1 MYEGCY
7 TAIVTP
13 FSGDGTVDYEMLHRL
28 VEFQV
33 EQGASGVVAVGTTG
47 ESPTLTWDEHLKV
60 IARTLDSSADRFQVI
75 AGTGSNSTS
84 EAIDGTRHAWD
95 LGARNALLVDPY
107 YNGPSS
113 LEIRKEYYEP
123 LAIEFPEMQLIPYII
138 PGRTGTQLSAL
149 DLGELA
155 RKFSNVRSVKDAVGN
170 FDWTRE
176 VRRECGPVFDIL
188 SGDDD
193 KTFDLMLDAKIQA
206 AGTISV
212 VSNLVPGALT
222 EMTYAIIKGRTDR
235 ATQLRDALAPLFGIV
250 TVSVE
255 HSGPRGPQKLKFRN
269 PLAVKTAL
277 RLLGVPVGQCRKPL
291 GRMTKEGVQVVL
303 NALRKVQ
310 EKDPAI
316 LEPLG
321 DHFDV
326 DVPRRLEDERSLEGL
341 HY

>member
-7 TAIVTP
+7 TAVVTP
-13 FSGDGTVDYEMLHRL
+13 FSDDGTVDYEMLHRL

-60 IARTLDSSADRFQVI
+60 IARTLDSTADRFQVI

-138 PGRTGTQLSAL
+138 PGRTGTQLSAM

-155 RKFSNVRSVKDAVGN
+155 RKFSNIRSVKDAVGN

-176 VRRECGPVFDIL
+176 VRKECGPVFDIL

-222 EMTYAIIKGRTDR
+222 ELTYAIIKGRVDR

-303 NALRKVQ
+303 NALRKVH